1 MGDGEKAPLRLQFN
15 PKVRLEFHGSTI
27 TSDAGLLPFRE
38 FDEALGLTGIASE
51 YLQDRRTGLNIRHH
65 LVPLLR
71 QSIFS
76 RLAGYDDTN
85 DADRLAQDPAMRV
98 VVGWQ
103 GSERKAASTS
113 EMGRFET
120 ELLTQENN
128 LQGLARMN
136 AQWMERA
143 MAKTL
148 YRRVILDMDSSESP
162 VHGQQEGSA
171 YNTETTV
178 LSGHFECVCYHPL
191 FLFNQFGDCEGATLR
206 PGNVHSA
213 DGWQELLEPV
223 VKGYRK
229 KGLRLLF
236 RGDAAFG
243 KPEVYEYLEQER
255 IGYTIRLS
263 ANAVLQRGIAHLLV
277 RPTEW
282 PSRKPIVSYHD
293 FTYQAQSWNVSRRV
307 VAKVEWHQGELFPR
321 IGFIVTNLSY
331 PTIGIVRFYN
341 GRGTAEQW
349 IKEGK
354 YALNWTRL
362 SCHKFVA
369 NQVRLGLFILAYNL
383 GNFMRRLALPEAMKH
398 WSLTS
403 LQTRMIKTGGRL
415 VRHARRLVFQLA
427 EVLVS
432 REMLGGILERIGRL
446 RLAPG

>member
-1 MGDGEKAPLRLQFN
+1 MGDGENTPLRLQFN

-27 TSDAGLLPFRE
+27 TSDAGLLPIRE
-38 FDEALGLTGIASE
+38 LDEALGLTSIASE
-51 YLQDRRTGLNIRHH
+51 YLQESRTGRNIRHH

-85 DADRLAQDPAMRV
+85 DAQRLAQDPAMRV

-103 GSERKAASTS
+103 GSERSAASAS

-120 ELLTQENN
+120 ESLTQEGN
-128 LQGLARMN
+128 LRGLEGLN
-136 AQWMERA
+136 GEWVKRA
-143 MAKTL
+143 VT
-148 YRRVILDMDSSESP
+148 RTVHSRIILDLDSSESP
-162 VHGQQEGSA
+162 VHGQQEGAA
-171 YNTETTV
+171 YN
-178 LSGHFECVCYHPL
+178 GHFECVCYHPL
-191 FLFNQFGDCEGATLR
+191 FCFNQFGDCEGAVLR

-213 DGWQELLEPV
+213 AGWQEFIEPIV
-223 VKGYRK
+223 ERYLKEAV
-229 KGLRLLF
+229 RLLF
-236 RGDAAFG
+236 RADAAFA
-243 KPEVYEYLEQER
+243 KPELYDYLETRQ
-255 IGYTIRLS
+255 IGYAIRLP
-263 ANAVLQRGIAHLLV
+263 ANEVLQREIAHLLV

-293 FTYQAQSWNVSRRV
+293 FAYQAQSWNVSRRV

-321 IGFIVTNLSY
+321 VGFIVTNLSY
-331 PTIGIVRFYN
+331 PTIGVVRFYN

-369 NQVRLGLFILAYNL
+369 NQVRLALFVLAYNL
-383 GNFMRRLALPEAMKH
+383 GNFLRRLALPEAMKH
-398 WSLTS
+398 WTLTS
-403 LQTRMIKTGGRL
+403 LQTQLIKTGGRL
-415 VRHARRLVFQLA
+415 VQHARRLVFGLA
-427 EVLVS
+427 EVLVT
-432 REMLGGILERIGRL
+432 REMLGGILERISQL